1 MKNKRGFTLVELLA
15 IIVILAIIAVIT
27 VPIILNIIG
36 NSKKG
41 SAADSA
47 YGFKDAVQ
55 KYYLS
60 ESVNNPNQEAP
71 TGTYNI
77 SDLPSTFLVSGDV
90 PSDGW
95 IKLEKGQVVDY
106 SLKFGDYV
114 VSFDLNTGNIVAEK
128 NGDLKQTPRI
138 VQVGDEVCYGPTGS
152 QECFKV
158 ISTNASTTL
167 LFANYNLKKD
177 TTNNIYKQD
186 ASSPDLIIFSESMYW
201 HDFNASLK
209 SDYAK
214 DVNGNS
220 ASYSGNPYPYVYN
233 DTGNNVKSYVDGYV
247 SGLKTVY
254 GAPSTI
260 TGRLLTYEE
269 ASNTSIFSDNDVRKS
284 NKTYWLGSVSGSG
297 VRYGV
302 NFATAVWTVSLVGT
316 IEWESYDLN
325 YGVRPVIIVP
335 TSDL

>member
-1 MKNKRGFTLVELLA
+1 MKNKKGFTLIELLA

-27 VPIILNIIG
+27 VPIILNIIE

-41 SAADSA
+41 AVVDSA
-47 YGFKDAVQ
+47 YGYKDAVQ

-77 SDLPSTFLVSGDV
+77 SDLPSTFSVSGDV

-128 NGDLKQTPRI
+128 NGDLKQAPRS
-138 VQVGDEVCYGPTGS
+138 VQVGDEVCYGPTES

-167 LFANYNLKKD
+167 LFANYNLKND

-186 ASSPDLIIFSESMYW
+186 ASSPDSITFISISNGENYW
-201 HDFNASLK
+201 HDSTTWSSPK

-214 DVNGNS
+214 DVNGN
-220 ASYSGNPYPYVYN
+220 AATYSGNPYPYVYDSN
-233 DTGNNVKSYVDGYV
+233 SLTYDYVEGYL
-247 SGLKTVY
+247 SMLKTETY
-254 GAPSTI
+254 GFMESAS
-260 TGRLLTYEE
+260 GRLLTNEE
-269 ASNTSIFSDNDVRKS
+269 ASDTSIFTDNSSRAIGEA
-284 NKTYWLGSVSGSG
+284 YWLASANGIERIGSVRVDGNIS
-297 VRYGV
+297 
-302 NFATAVWTVSLVGT
+302 NTPA
-316 IEWESYDLN
+316 N
-325 YGVRPVIIVP
+325 YSSGVRPVIIVP